1 MNSKFLTGSDL
12 EVVVVDAVVVV
23 VVIVV
28 VVIVVAV
35 IVVAVIVVVT
45 QSNVFVFELREEESP
60 NIFSAFKA

>member
-1 MNSKFLTGSDL
+1 MLDLNSKFLTGSDL
-12 EVVVVDAVVVV
+12 EAVVVDAVVVV

-28 VVIVVAV
+28 AV
-35 IVVAVIVVVT
+35 VIVVVT